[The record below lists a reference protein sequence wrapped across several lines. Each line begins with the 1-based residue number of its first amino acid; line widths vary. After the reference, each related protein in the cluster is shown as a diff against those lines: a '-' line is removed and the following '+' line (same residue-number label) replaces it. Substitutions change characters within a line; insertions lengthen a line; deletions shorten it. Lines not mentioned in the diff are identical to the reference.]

1 MSAPFRQREDPAVG
15 RVPPGRRGLVERLP
29 AAVRLLGLGW
39 YVAFCIVAGTVGG
52 VAIDS
57 AVETSPLFTLLG
69 IFLGLIAA
77 FGGGYI
83 LLVRSLGMGQPP
95 KQKDG

>member
-1 MSAPFRQREDPAVG
+1 VG
-15 RVPPGRRGLVERLP
+15 RLPPDQRVFVQRLP
-29 AAVRLLGLGW
+29 AVVRLLGLGW

-52 VAIDS
+52 VAIDRV
-57 AVETSPLFTLLG
+57 VEISPLFTLLG

-83 LLVRSLGMGQPP
+83 LLMQALGMRQSPER
-95 KQKDG
+95 KDG

>member
-1 MSAPFRQREDPAVG
+1 MVRLPPDQRG
-15 RVPPGRRGLVERLP
+15 FVERLP

-52 VAIDS
+52 VVIDR
-57 AVETSPLFTLLG
+57 AVGISPLFTLLG

-83 LLVRSLGMGQPP
+83 LLMQALGMRQPP
-95 KQKDG
+95 ERKDG